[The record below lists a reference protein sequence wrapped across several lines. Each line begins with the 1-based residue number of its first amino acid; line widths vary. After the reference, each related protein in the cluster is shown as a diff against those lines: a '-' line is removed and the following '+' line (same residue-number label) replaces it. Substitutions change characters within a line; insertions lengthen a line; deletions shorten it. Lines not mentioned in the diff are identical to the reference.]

1 MLNPSAAARAQGILW
16 TRPHLAEL
24 CDAIRHAIEGV
35 AGDGGTKAPPLD
47 QARAHAQQIAHTLD
61 TLSVEGAARLAH
73 ALAAALDAID
83 DEVGEH
89 QATTILETVAILP
102 NYLERLETGA
112 PDTPQVLSER
122 IAELH
127 AIAGRSPADD
137 GHALAVL
144 DPATPPADESPDPNT
159 LRREWQRAL
168 RDWLMDPREA
178 GGLVTVTDQLSD
190 APIPSMRRVGTA
202 AGATFAALAAEK
214 LAPTPEINKQLAGI
228 DALLRLW
235 AVDGPGPEL
244 DAAADAAAGALLGHL
259 RSAEP
264 GLDRVDRLRD
274 DAGATLPGEAGED
287 ADPEE
292 LERARSVLSGRN
304 RELFTAVA
312 EAARGELNQAKDALN
327 ATLIGA
333 GEDAPD
339 LGDQAALLNSVSESL
354 GMLGLNRLAE
364 RVRAQAGRLDELTG
378 DPESPVL
385 LDVAREL
392 LLVDSELEEA
402 VLYLGEAPSSEL
414 LEGDGANLPK
424 SEHRRVMRQVLHEC
438 LDDLSQAKHL
448 LDQLHRGQSDG
459 NSADQA
465 RHTLERLA
473 GVLRMAGLGEAAEL
487 VEASSR
493 SVREQLI
500 DQAPEHADRERL
512 AALAEALVVTEF
524 YLDSLTRLDDR
535 GPEYLASARTHLAEL
550 GYIEESDGASD
561 AEEAAE
567 GATDGAEAPASGE
580 HEEPAEE
587 STEPSTEPSTEEP
600 TEEPTE
606 ESGEESIEKPV
617 EEADAETEDVADEEA
632 AEETDEATGGIEFEP
647 TGFQPGTDS
656 DASAADD
663 EAEAEGLAFEPDAD
677 RQRDDHIEDES
688 DDDSDTAAESAD
700 AGDAEPDAAGIEF
713 ESTPFEPQ
721 DEDPT
726 EDTIETP
733 GIDFDDF
740 DGDFSSL
747 EETEATR
754 ADEAS
759 DAGGREGAESASAD
773 DDGVF
778 SDLETLEDEPADAE
792 TDSETDSETETETE
806 TDDATEPAEATR
818 GGEADDEPTHAAEAD
833 SMHAEDDDAAGEAEP
848 AETADDESAADE
860 PEVFEPASALGGDD
874 FDLTEIF
881 LEEFD
886 EELIALQE
894 RLPRWR
900 ETLDD
905 RELLADIRRSFHT
918 LKGSGRMA
926 GAEEIGE
933 FSWAFEQILNQ
944 TQDNQFR
951 PDEVIDLV
959 DEAVQALPSLRNR
972 LVGEPAELD
981 EAEVEA
987 LVERAG
993 KVGGEQT
1000 LPELEGLDE
1009 QLVQLMVKE
1018 ISDHLESVDAW
1029 INGSRTQGWALPV
1042 DRDLIRSVHT
1052 IKGTL
1057 RLAPVGDE
1065 AESMQLIEEYLQE
1078 LADTEAAPSDDAIV
1092 LIEDMRTMLAKR
1104 LERLNQEAVSTRH
1117 FETSHLAEQAR
1128 GLISSLHR
1136 RRDADDAAWSDEYKS
1151 FEEAEEQSSLDETS
1165 EDVADRTDAAPE
1177 PADEA
1182 SDDEPIELET
1192 DEDDRIEAL
1201 DSAADDAD
1209 ADDQGL
1215 GDEAEAAAGEDTT
1228 IEFED
1233 EPEAQDEQSTD
1244 DEDDEPEAVAESSDA
1259 DDDVE
1264 AIEFEG
1270 EDEDV
1275 EAAESDEVTEA
1286 ETEADAE
1293 EDARTK
1299 AIEIASKVE
1308 ATFEEW
1314 PESQIGEVDRPSD
1327 EQAEP
1332 ETDGTAA
1339 AAAGRD
1345 TIAVDY
1351 ASLDDE
1357 LVDLFAE
1364 EGQELLE
1371 HADGLLQQWREN
1383 PSDRALV
1390 TALQRDVHTIKGSAR
1405 MAGLN
1410 PIGEVAHVLEDLLES
1425 IAGGQQE
1432 ATAPRIDTLET
1443 GCDHLHGMVDAVT
1456 RREPLPA
1463 RPSGE
1468 AIDSDDEASEA
1479 LETVTRQ
1486 VEVDDS
1492 ATADARTGRAS
1503 TIRIA
1508 SERVE
1513 ELLNFAG
1520 EISIFRSRIEQE
1532 IGGFR
1537 GNIGEIE
1544 QTVSR
1549 LREQLRNLE
1558 AETEA
1563 QILSRYEREHGP
1575 DEEEFDPLE
1584 LDRYS
1589 TIQQLSRALAE
1600 SVSDLNSLT
1609 ELMDDSGRQ
1618 TETLLMQQAR
1628 VNTELQEGLMQARMV
1643 SFNTLAPRLRR
1654 VVRNAARDAGRKAE
1668 LDIVAEGEGELDRN
1682 VLDRMTAPIEH
1693 ILRNAIAHGIESPS
1707 ERRDAGKSE
1716 TGRIRI
1722 EIDREATELLIRI
1735 SDDGSGLNLD
1745 RIRERALEQ
1754 GLIDEDRADDTDT
1767 LSQIIFKTGF
1777 STAEAVSELSGRGV
1791 GMDVVGSEIRQVG
1804 GRINVRTETGKGTRF
1819 TLRIPLSLAVMQA
1832 IFVQAGERLFSIPL
1846 QAVRGVAKIR
1856 PAEWQDALDGDGLFH
1871 YGGQDY
1877 PLLELEPQLGFDPE
1891 EPEEGA
1897 SMSLLMITTGDQRA
1911 AIRVSEI
1918 QGHREVVLK
1927 PVGPQISS
1935 IPGILGGTVMGDGQV
1950 VVILDMAPLIERA
1963 IREQRLPG
1971 LVQRSD
1977 STAADVEEVKRAPLV
1992 MVVDDSITMR
2002 RVTSRIL
2009 EYHGLEVLTAR
2020 DGVEAVDLL
2029 FERVPDL
2036 MLLDIEMPRM
2046 DGFELAAHVRDDARL
2061 SDVPIMMI
2069 TSRSGDKHRDRAKKL
2084 GVDRYLIKPYQEANM
2099 VRNVFEMLELP
2110 VPGDDR

>member
-35 AGDGGTKAPPLD
+35 AGDGGGKAPPLD
-47 QARAHAQQIAHTLD
+47 QARAHGHQIAHTLD
-61 TLSVEGAARLAH
+61 TLAVDGAARLAH

-83 DEVGEH
+83 EEVDEHE
-89 QATTILETVAILP
+89 ATTILEAVAILP

-112 PDTPQVLSER
+112 PDTPQVLAER
-122 IAELH
+122 IAELQ
-127 AIAGRSPADD
+127 AIAGHAPAGD
-137 GHALAVL
+137 GDALAVL
-144 DPATPPADESPDPNT
+144 NPSSAPADEAPDPNT

-168 RDWLMDPREA
+168 RDWLMDPAEA
-178 GGLVTVTDQLSD
+178 GGLIAVTEQLTDT
-190 APIPSMRRVGTA
+190 PIRSMRRVGTA
-202 AGATFAALAAEK
+202 AGATFAALAEEK

-235 AVDGPGPEL
+235 AVEGPGPEL

-259 RSAEP
+259 QSAEP
-264 GLDRVDRLRD
+264 GLDAVDRLRAD
-274 DAGATLPGEAGED
+274 SEAAKPAEEEAGED
-287 ADPEE
+287 E

-333 GEDAPD
+333 GDDAPD
-339 LGDQAALLNSVSESL
+339 LGDQTALLNSVAESL
-354 GMLGLNRLAE
+354 GMLGLSRLAD

-378 DPESPVL
+378 DPDSPAL

-414 LEGDGANLPK
+414 LEGDGAHLPK
-424 SEHRRVMRQVLHEC
+424 SEHRRVMRQMLHEC

-459 NSADQA
+459 NSPDQA

-473 GVLRMAGLGEAAEL
+473 GVLHMAGLAEAAEL

-493 SVREQLI
+493 SVQEQLI
-500 DQAPEHADRERL
+500 EQPPETADRDRL

-550 GYIEESDGASD
+550 GYIEGSAAAEREDEAARTEDSVGQEETPEETSDVESAAEPAARDED
-561 AEEAAE
+561 DEAEEGEVEAE
-567 GATDGAEAPASGE
+567 Q
-580 HEEPAEE
+580 
-587 STEPSTEPSTEEP
+587 
-600 TEEPTE
+600 
-606 ESGEESIEKPV
+606 IEQ
-617 EEADAETEDVADEEA
+617 AEDVEQADERA
-632 AEETDEATGGIEFEP
+632 GGIEFEP
-647 TGFQPGTDS
+647 TGFEPDDNG
-656 DASAADD
+656 DAAEAAD
-663 EAEAEGLAFEPDAD
+663 EHEAEGLDFEPGAERASD
-677 RQRDDHIEDES
+677 EDSEAATPS
-688 DDDSDTAAESAD
+688 DDSGAD
-700 AGDAEPDAAGIEF
+700 DAEQDTGGIEF

-721 DEDPT
+721 EDEQETDPAL
-726 EDTIETP
+726 ETP

-747 EETEATR
+747 EETETSE
-754 ADEAS
+754 ADDAS
-759 DAGGREGAESASAD
+759 DAGGREGAGIEATD
-773 DDGVF
+773 DDTSDEVF
-778 SDLETLEDEPADAE
+778 GEPEALQDDATADGDLESPEETSAETTHEEEPSDEDSVDAETESPADRSDEDEPAEDIEDAE
-792 TDSETDSETETETE
+792 TTE
-806 TDDATEPAEATR
+806 AEA
-818 GGEADDEPTHAAEAD
+818 EAPEA
-833 SMHAEDDDAAGEAEP
+833 
-848 AETADDESAADE
+848 
-860 PEVFEPASALGGDD
+860 FEPASALAGDD

-886 EELIALQE
+886 EELAALQE

-900 ETLDD
+900 ENLDD

-959 DEAVQALPSLRNR
+959 DEAVRALPSLRNR
-972 LVGEPAELD
+972 LVDEPADLD
-981 EAEVEA
+981 EAAVES

-993 KVGGEQT
+993 KVGAEQT

-1009 QLVQLMVKE
+1009 QLVQLMIKE

-1065 AESMQLIEEYLQE
+1065 AESMQIIEEYLQE

-1117 FETSHLAEQAR
+1117 FETGHLAEQAR
-1128 GLISSLHR
+1128 SLISSLHR
-1136 RRDADDAAWSDEYKS
+1136 RRDADDAAWSDEYKT
-1151 FEEAEEQSSLDETS
+1151 FEAAEEEAADDETTEEAAGAATTPAGS
-1165 EDVADRTDAAPE
+1165 ES
-1177 PADEA
+1177 EA
-1182 SDDEPIELET
+1182 DDEPVELEAVDEED
-1192 DEDDRIEAL
+1192 DEDERIEDLEA
-1201 DSAADDAD
+1201 SAEDGD
-1209 ADDQGL
+1209 ADDEIT
-1215 GDEAEAAAGEDTT
+1215 DEPEESADETA

-1233 EPEAQDEQSTD
+1233 EPEEAELRAGDE
-1244 DEDDEPEAVAESSDA
+1244 EAEEAEAVDESADA
-1259 DDDVE
+1259 DTEAASDDVE
-1264 AIEFEG
+1264 AIEFEDD
-1270 EDEDV
+1270 EAEPDEALVDVDEDDLDEDV
-1275 EAAESDEVTEA
+1275 EVDEEVDEGAT
-1286 ETEADAE
+1286 ETED
-1293 EDARTK
+1293 DARAQ
-1299 AIEIASKVE
+1299 AIEIASRVE

-1327 EQAEP
+1327 DEARAEP
-1332 ETDGTAA
+1332 DDAA
-1339 AAAGRD
+1339 AARAGRD

-1351 ASLDDE
+1351 ASLDEE

-1432 ATAPRIDTLET
+1432 ATGQRIDTLET

-1479 LETVTRQ
+1479 LETVSRQ
-1486 VEVDDS
+1486 VEADDS

-1544 QTVSR
+1544 QTVAR

-1575 DEEEFDPLE
+1575 DDEEFDPLE

-1668 LDIVAEGEGELDRN
+1668 LDIATEGEGELDRN

-1735 SDDGSGLNLD
+1735 GDDGGGLNLD

-1754 GLIDEDRADDTDT
+1754 GLIDADQADDTGA
-1767 LSQIIFKTGF
+1767 LSQIIFHTGF

-1791 GMDVVGSEIRQVG
+1791 GMDVVASEIRQVG
-1804 GRINVRTETGKGTRF
+1804 GRISVQTETGKGTRF

-1911 AIRVSEI
+1911 AIRVSDI
-1918 QGHREVVLK
+1918 QGHREIVLK

-1935 IPGILGGTVMGDGQV
+1935 IPGILGGTIMGDGQV

-2009 EYHGLEVLTAR
+2009 EHHGLEVLTAR

-2046 DGFELAAHVRDDARL
+2046 DGFELAAHVRDDTRL
-2061 SDVPIMMI
+2061 SEVPIMMI

-2084 GVDRYLIKPYQEANM
+2084 GVERYLIKPYQEANM

>member
-24 CDAIRHAIEGV
+24 CDAIRHAVEGV
-35 AGDGGTKAPPLD
+35 AGDGSGKAPPLT
-47 QARAHAQQIAHTLD
+47 QARAHGHQIAHTLD
-61 TLSVEGAARLAH
+61 TLTVDGAARLAH

-83 DEVGEH
+83 EDVGEH
-89 QATTILETVAILP
+89 EATTILEAVAILP

-112 PDTPQVLSER
+112 PDTPQVLAER

-127 AIAGRSPADD
+127 AIAGHEPAGDD
-137 GHALAVL
+137 DALAVL
-144 DPATPPADESPDPNT
+144 DPASAPVDEAPDPNT

-168 RDWLMDPREA
+168 RDWLMDPA
-178 GGLVTVTDQLSD
+178 QSGGLVAVTEQLID
-190 APIPSMRRVGTA
+190 TPIPSMRRVGTA
-202 AGATFAALAAEK
+202 AGATFAALAEEK
-214 LAPTPEINKQLAGI
+214 LTPTPEINKQLAGI

-235 AVDGPGPEL
+235 AVEGPGPQL
-244 DAAADAAAGALLGHL
+244 DAAADAASGALLGHL

-264 GLDRVDRLRD
+264 GLDAVDRLRSE
-274 DAGATLPGEAGED
+274 GAAEKPAVKDED
-287 ADPEE
+287 EDEEE

-312 EAARGELNQAKDALN
+312 EAARGELNEAKDALN
-327 ATLIGA
+327 TTLIGA
-333 GEDAPD
+333 GDEAPD
-339 LGDQAALLNSVSESL
+339 LADQAALLNSVAESL
-354 GMLGLNRLAE
+354 SMLGLNRLAD

-378 DPESPVL
+378 DPDSPAL

-414 LEGDGANLPK
+414 LEGDGAHLPK

-493 SVREQLI
+493 SVQEQLI
-500 DQAPEHADRERL
+500 DQPPEQADRDRL

-550 GYIEESDGASD
+550 GYIEGAAADERDGQAATAEAEEHEAAADETAD
-561 AEEAAE
+561 AEA
-567 GATDGAEAPASGE
+567 
-580 HEEPAEE
+580 
-587 STEPSTEPSTEEP
+587 
-600 TEEPTE
+600 
-606 ESGEESIEKPV
+606 V
-617 EEADAETEDVADEEA
+617 EADADAADEIEA
-632 AEETDEATGGIEFEP
+632 DGEDAEPTDEDAEGIEFEP
-647 TGFQPGTDS
+647 TGFAP
-656 DASAADD
+656 DAEGDERETDD
-663 EAEAEGLAFEPDAD
+663 ELGTGGLEFETGSAG
-677 RQRDDHIEDES
+677 EES
-688 DDDSDTAAESAD
+688 GEAAESAD
-700 AGDAEPDAAGIEF
+700 VDAESETDAEAAEQDAEGIEF
-713 ESTPFEPQ
+713 ESTPFEAQ
-721 DEDPT
+721 EDAQ
-726 EDTIETP
+726 EAEASLETP

-747 EETEATR
+747 DETAS
-754 ADEAS
+754 ADSDEAL
-759 DAGGREGAESASAD
+759 DAGGREGVGVEAPADEVFGEPDAAEDEAADEASD
-773 DDGVF
+773 DDIAEEGATDEDDADER
-778 SDLETLEDEPADAE
+778 SLAAEGEPSAEAADEDEG
-792 TDSETDSETETETE
+792 
-806 TDDATEPAEATR
+806 EPALEES
-818 GGEADDEPTHAAEAD
+818 GDDTAA
-833 SMHAEDDDAAGEAEP
+833 
-848 AETADDESAADE
+848 DESAGAVTEEQE
-860 PEVFEPASALGGDD
+860 PEAFEPASALAGDD

-886 EELIALQE
+886 EELAALQE

-900 ETLDD
+900 DNLDD

-951 PDEVIDLV
+951 PEEVIDLV
-959 DEAVQALPSLRNR
+959 EEAVQALPSLRNR
-972 LVGEPAELD
+972 LVGEPADLD
-981 EAEVEA
+981 EAAVEA

-993 KVGGEQT
+993 RVGAEQT
-1000 LPELEGLDE
+1000 LPELEGLDD
-1009 QLVQLMVKE
+1009 QLVQLMIKE

-1029 INGSRTQGWALPV
+1029 INGSRNQGWALPV

-1065 AESMQLIEEYLQE
+1065 AESMQIIEEYLQE
-1078 LADTEAAPSDDAIV
+1078 LADTEATPSDDAVV

-1117 FETSHLAEQAR
+1117 FETAHLAEQAR
-1128 GLISSLHR
+1128 SLISSLHR
-1136 RRDADDAAWSDEYKS
+1136 RRDADDAAWSDEYKT
-1151 FEEAEEQSSLDETS
+1151 FEAAEEQAAQDETTD
-1165 EDVADRTDAAPE
+1165 ETIDEPVEAPADGTTE
-1177 PADEA
+1177 PAD
-1182 SDDEPIELET
+1182 DDEAIELET
-1192 DEDDRIEAL
+1192 DEDESVEDLETAPA
-1201 DSAADDAD
+1201 DASADDEIADTEEDEADDA
-1209 ADDQGL
+1209 A
-1215 GDEAEAAAGEDTT
+1215 

-1233 EPEAQDEQSTD
+1233 ESETQEPVAEDEQA
-1244 DEDDEPEAVAESSDA
+1244 DEREALDETSDDEPESEDA
-1259 DDDVE
+1259 VE
-1264 AIEFEG
+1264 AIEFEDDDG
-1270 EDEDV
+1270 EDDAEAEADEDDV
-1275 EAAESDEVTEA
+1275 EAEVEVEVEADVDEDDAES
-1286 ETEADAE
+1286 E
-1293 EDARTK
+1293 EDARAR

-1314 PESQIGEVDRPSD
+1314 PESQIGEVDRP
-1327 EQAEP
+1327 AEP
-1332 ETDGTAA
+1332 EAEQESDEAA
-1339 AAAGRD
+1339 AARTGRD

-1432 ATAPRIDTLET
+1432 ATAQRIDTLET

-1456 RREPLPA
+1456 RREALPA

-1486 VEVDDS
+1486 VEADDS
-1492 ATADARTGRAS
+1492 ASADARTGRAS

-1544 QTVSR
+1544 QTVAR

-1735 SDDGSGLNLD
+1735 SDDGGGLNLD

-1754 GLIDEDRADDTDT
+1754 GLIDADQADDTDA
-1767 LSQIIFKTGF
+1767 LSQIIFQTGF

-1791 GMDVVGSEIRQVG
+1791 GMDVVASEIRQVG
-1804 GRINVRTETGKGTRF
+1804 GRINVQTETGKGTRF

-1832 IFVQAGERLFSIPL
+1832 IFVEAGERLFSIPL

-1911 AIRVSEI
+1911 AIRVTDI
-1918 QGHREVVLK
+1918 QGHREIVLK

-1935 IPGILGGTVMGDGQV
+1935 IPGILGGTIMGDGQV

-1971 LVQRSD
+1971 MVQRSD
-1977 STAADVEEVKRAPLV
+1977 STAAEVEEVKRTPLV

-2009 EYHGLEVLTAR
+2009 EHHGLEVLTAR

-2099 VRNVFEMLELP
+2099 VRNVFEMLEMP